1 MFVIAKSE
9 KDKNRPD
16 LMKEKLKEHIRIVD
30 VARMAGVSAGT
41 VDRVIHN
48 RGKVSEEKL
57 RKIREVLASVDYQP
71 NLVAR
76 SLASCRER
84 RLAVIIPAYREGD
97 YWADV
102 DAGIARAQV
111 GAERFNVRLH
121 RFFFDQYDQATFVR
135 TLMRVR
141 DEHFDGVL
149 LATLFS
155 ESVAEYTRELD
166 LLGVP
171 YVFVDSNIPGC
182 NRLAYF
188 GTSSFDAGV
197 VAARLLVDRI
207 PLDADI
213 AVGSIVHRGDGGS
226 NQCRCREA
234 GFRAYLEQ
242 AGFRGEL
249 LAVSLRLD
257 DEACNERTLDDLFA
271 EHPRIAG
278 AVTFNSTCYILA
290 NYLRRSGRCDV
301 RLVGYD
307 VIRRNREMLEAG
319 AVTALVAQR
328 PAAQGFHGVMALC
341 DMLVSGSR
349 GPSDNLMPIDIV
361 LKENVQFYN
370 SHII

>member
-1 MFVIAKSE
+1 MFVMGKPEENIC
-9 KDKNRPD
+9 RP
-16 LMKEKLKEHIRIVD
+16 MNERLKEHIRIVD

-48 RGKVSEEKL
+48 RGKVSAENL
-57 RKIREVLASVDYQP
+57 RKVREVLAAVDYRP

-84 RLAVIIPAYREGD
+84 TLAAIIPSYGEGD

-102 DAGIARAQV
+102 DAGIERAAV
-111 GAERFNVRLH
+111 GIERFNIRIR
-121 RFFFDQYDQATFVR
+121 RFSFDQYDHATFVR
-135 TLMRVR
+135 TLAHVR
-141 DEHFDGVL
+141 SERFDGIL

-155 ESVAEYTRELD
+155 DSVVDFAHELD
-166 LLGVP
+166 ELEVP

-182 NRLAYF
+182 KYLAYF

-197 VAARLLVDRI
+197 VAARLLADRI

-213 AVGSIVHRGDGGS
+213 VVGSIIHRGEGGS
-226 NQCRCREA
+226 NQGRYREM
-234 GFRAYLEQ
+234 GFRDYLSK
-242 AGFRGEL
+242 AGFRGRL
-249 LAVSLRLD
+249 LGASLRLD
-257 DEACNERTLDDLFA
+257 DEAYNRRVLDELLAANPRT
-271 EHPRIAG
+271 AG

-290 NYLRRSGRCDV
+290 NYLRAAARTQV

-319 AVTALVAQR
+319 IITALVAQR
-328 PAAQGFHGVMALC
+328 PAAQGYHGVMALC
-341 DMLVSGSR
+341 DRLVG
-349 GPSDNLMPIDIV
+349 GWHGVGDNLMPIDIV

-370 SHII
+370 SHL

>member
-1 MFVIAKSE
+1 METSE
-9 KDKNRPD
+9 KGIQPNEP
-16 LMKEKLKEHIRIVD
+16 MNEKLKAHIRIVD

-48 RGKVSEEKL
+48 RGKVSAENL

-84 RLAVIIPAYREGD
+84 RLAAIIPSYGEGD

-102 DAGIARAQV
+102 DAGIARAAV
-111 GAERFNVRLH
+111 GIERFNIRLR
-121 RFFFDQYDQATFVR
+121 RFTFDQYDHATFVR
-135 TLMRVR
+135 TLAHVR
-141 DEHFDGVL
+141 GEKFDGIL

-155 ESVAEYTRELD
+155 DSVVDFAHELD
-166 LLGVP
+166 AQGVP
-171 YVFVDSNIPGC
+171 YVFVDSNIPDC

-197 VAARLLVDRI
+197 VAARLLSDRI

-213 AVGSIVHRGDGGS
+213 VVGSIIHRGEGGS
-226 NQCRCREA
+226 NQCRYREM
-234 GFRAYLEQ
+234 GFRDYLSRV
-242 AGFRGEL
+242 GFRGRL
-249 LAVSLRLD
+249 LEASLRLD
-257 DEACNERTLDDLFA
+257 DEAYNKRVLDELLA
-271 EHPRIAG
+271 ANPRAAG

-290 NYLRRSGRCDV
+290 NYLRSTDRRDV

-319 AVTALVAQR
+319 VITALVAQR
-328 PAAQGFHGVMALC
+328 PAAQGYQSVMALC
-341 DMLVSGSR
+341 DMLVSGCH
-349 GPSDNLMPIDIV
+349 GAADNLMPIDIV
-361 LKENVQFYN
+361 LKENVPFYN
-370 SHII
+370 SNII